1 MDSQLRSHV
10 IFHLAGQ
17 AGTTA
22 LQSTSLPDGLRPAL
36 MAPYRRLDALRHDF
50 PLVLT
55 DDARECIASLSA
67 AIDTALRKVAPP
79 GTAGEGLRK
88 RALLVEKGV
97 RRRVMNGE
105 SGPLRSVWDAVVRE
119 IAEARRDETLQRE
132 LSAVREALPLDG
144 LLADCTADSS
154 MAVITHAWRVVQ
166 REKAAAARDRI
177 EHLALRLEAILRAD
191 DAKSPAAFTPGRL
204 EQTFGGTHQ
213 ALFDFAAM
221 SRLLNQPR
229 PRSGLPASR
238 RRRIEQAL
246 EVLRAQGIFPA
257 DGEAGVVCKGTGVA
271 LDEYVRRLPSMVQL
285 HVALQVGALEA
296 DGRYVEGTHDAIF
309 AAMDE
314 RALAAE
320 DLAFFPDLLVQCTP
334 DDAPQS
340 SASLMEALT
349 TGAPLKVVVRVDDV
363 LDAPGLA
370 GRRPGFGLRESQ
382 LAAAAMSLGDVFVLQ
397 ATAANLLQVREAVQR
412 GLRHG
417 GAALFCIYGG
427 PQPSSASLPS
437 YLIAA
442 AAMQSRAF
450 PTFCYDPGAGGDLAS
465 RFSLAHNPQPER
477 DWPRETLRFADQELQ
492 GACETVAFTLIDF
505 ALCDPRHAR
514 HFAVVPRAQWQ
525 ESLVPAAQWIEQPP
539 EDASAALPYIWAV
552 DEADLLCRLVVDE
565 PLMRAARR
573 CAEQWRRL
581 QELAG
586 IQDSRVERAL
596 ARERAVWAA
605 KLDEQVAAATSAS
618 ASAAAVTAP
627 PVESPPAGT
636 AAGVIADPAAA
647 AEPPRNPDEAYVE
660 TLRCSTCNEC
670 TLAFPKI
677 FAYNEE
683 KQAYLKDRDAA
694 TFRQLVEAA
703 EACQVSVIHPGKP
716 RNPDEPGLEEL
727 LERAKPFA

>member
-1 MDSQLRSHV
+1 MTMDSQLRSHV

-22 LQSTSLPDGLRPAL
+22 LEGTALPDGLRPAL
-36 MAPYRRLDALRHDF
+36 MAPYRHLDVLRHDF

-55 DDARECIASLSA
+55 DDGRECIMSLRTA
-67 AIDTALRKVAPP
+67 VDAALRKVAPP
-79 GTAGEGLRK
+79 GTAGEALRK
-88 RALLVEKGV
+88 RSLLIEKGV
-97 RRRVMNGE
+97 RRHVMNGA
-105 SGPLRSVWDAVVRE
+105 SGPLRVLWDAVVRE
-119 IAEARRDETLQRE
+119 IADARHDETLQRD
-132 LSAVREALPLDG
+132 LSPIREALPLDG
-144 LLADCTADSS
+144 LLADCDAHSS
-154 MAVITHAWRVVQ
+154 SAVIAHAWRVVQ
-166 REKAAAARDRI
+166 REKSAAARDRI

-191 DAKSPAAFTPGRL
+191 DAKSPAAFTPPRL
-204 EQTFGGTHQ
+204 EQTFGGAHR

-238 RRRIEQAL
+238 RRRIEHVIA
-246 EVLRAQGIFPA
+246 VLRAQALFPA
-257 DGEAGVVCKGTGVA
+257 DGDAGVVCKGTGAA

-296 DGRYVEGTHDAIF
+296 DGRYAEGTHDPVF

-320 DLAFFPDLLVQCTP
+320 DLAFFPDLLVQCAP

-363 LDAPGLA
+363 LDAPGLT

-397 ATAANLLQVREAVQR
+397 AAAANLLQVREELQR
-412 GLRHG
+412 GLRHRG
-417 GAALFCIYGG
+417 PALFCIYGG
-427 PQPSSASLPS
+427 PERRAASLPP
-437 YLIAA
+437 YLVTAA
-442 AAMQSRAF
+442 ALQSRAF
-450 PTFCYDPGAGGDLAS
+450 PTFCYDPGAGDDLAA
-465 RFSLAHNPQPER
+465 RFALAHNPQPER
-477 DWPRETLRFADQELQ
+477 DWPRETLQFADSEAQDTR
-492 GACETVAFTLIDF
+492 ETVAFTPIDF

-514 HFAVVPRAQWQ
+514 HFSVVPRAQWQ
-525 ESLVPAAQWIEQPP
+525 DGLVPAAQWLEQPSD
-539 EDASAALPYIWAV
+539 DATTALPYVWAI
-552 DEADLLCRLVVDE
+552 DEDDLLCRLVVDE

-573 CAEQWRRL
+573 SAEQWRRL

-596 ARERAVWAA
+596 ARERAVWQAR
-605 KLDEQVAAATSAS
+605 LEEQVAAARSAS
-618 ASAAAVTAP
+618 TPAPQSVAVPSPSAAPATITELDAAV
-627 PVESPPAGT
+627 
-636 AAGVIADPAAA
+636 
-647 AEPPRNPDEAYVE
+647 EPPRNPDEPYVE
-660 TLRCSTCNEC
+660 TLRCSSCNEC

-677 FAYNEE
+677 FAYNDD
-683 KQAYLKDRDAA
+683 KQAYLKDREAA
-694 TFRQLVEAA
+694 TYRQLVEAA
-703 EACQVSVIHPGKP
+703 ESCQVSVIHPGKP